1 MLAAFLTADE
11 ANSVRGCLS
20 LSVEHVTLFWRR
32 RPMPNYNAQ
41 NPPYSIFP
49 GDVALAFNS
58 EAPGAGQASQQF
70 ALPSYAGFPENG
82 RTVRWQT
89 IYGTA
94 PSAVSIVLQ
103 TAMTDTDAQY
113 ATIDTSA
120 ATAGEAR
127 TVTGVRGNFVR
138 AKVSS
143 ITGGSGVT
151 VQVLG

>member
-1 MLAAFLTADE
+1 
-11 ANSVRGCLS
+11 
-20 LSVEHVTLFWRR
+20 
-32 RPMPNYNAQ
+32 MPNYNAQ
-41 NPPYSIFP
+41 VPPYSIFP
-49 GDVALAFNS
+49 GDVALAFNNES
-58 EAPGAGQASQQF
+58 PAAGQASHQF

-94 PSAVSIVLQ
+94 PSAVSVVLQ
-103 TAMTDTDAQY
+103 TAMTDADAQY
-113 ATIDTSA
+113 STIDTSTQ
-120 ATAGEAR
+120 TAGEAR
-127 TVTGVRGNFVR
+127 TVTGVRGNFLR

>member
-1 MLAAFLTADE
+1 
-11 ANSVRGCLS
+11 
-20 LSVEHVTLFWRR
+20 
-32 RPMPNYNAQ
+32 MPNYNAQ
-41 NPPYSIFP
+41 VPPYSIFP
-49 GDVALAFNS
+49 GDVAFAFNT

-89 IYGTA
+89 SFGSV

-103 TAMTDTDAQY
+103 SALVDSDAEY
-113 ATIDTSA
+113 STIDTSS
-120 ATAGEAR
+120 ATSGEAR
-127 TVTGVRGNFVR
+127 TVSGVRGNFLR

-151 VQVLG
+151 VEVLG

>member
-1 MLAAFLTADE
+1 
-11 ANSVRGCLS
+11 
-20 LSVEHVTLFWRR
+20 
-32 RPMPNYNAQ
+32 MPNYNTQ
-41 NPPYSIFP
+41 VPPYTIFP
-49 GDVALAFNS
+49 GDVALALNA

-82 RTVRWQT
+82 RTIRWQT
-89 IYGTA
+89 IYGSA
-94 PSAVSIVLQ
+94 PSAVSVVLQ
-103 TAMTDTDAQY
+103 TALTDSDAQY
-113 ATIDTSA
+113 TTIDTST

-127 TVTGVRGNFVR
+127 SVTGVRANFVR